1 MTTTINRVPYSK
13 TNKWE
18 TYDDGTV
25 DLNFG
30 NRKNNLTLQTF
41 GDSNI
46 TITSKFKT
54 ERSAIA
60 IKRDTISSIEI
71 NTRTYPIWLVIAV
84 LIFFY
89 SAFMVMPEL
98 EKFEDCT
105 KDNKNVNEFGEP
117 IGNQDYDCSSY
128 IPFSP
133 QLTGFIGIAMCIAGY
148 IITKRGKIIIRVQ
161 SDADFRIQV
170 SSKAIPSIRQMQ
182 ELVNAIMLISKVQ
195 KQKVHSPKPPMQ
207 SRNSPPVSP
216 KVNRAHPYPPS
227 QN

>member
-1 MTTTINRVPYSK
+1 MPTTINRVPYSK
-13 TNKWE
+13 TNEWKTSE
-18 TYDDGTV
+18 DGTV

-46 TITSKFKT
+46 TITSKFKS

-60 IKRDTISSIEI
+60 IKRDTISSIEV

-89 SAFMVMPEL
+89 SAFMVIPEL
-98 EKFEDCT
+98 ERFEDCT
-105 KDNKNVNEFGEP
+105 KDNNNVDEFSES
-117 IGNQDYDCSSY
+117 IGNVDSDCSSY

-133 QLTGFIGIAMCIAGY
+133 QLSGFMGIAICIAGY
-148 IITKRGKIIIRVQ
+148 IITKRGKIILRVQ

-182 ELVNAIMLISKVQ
+182 ELVNAIMLISKGQ
-195 KQKVHSPKPPMQ
+195 KQKVHSPETPHAK
-207 SRNSPPVSP
+207 SASSTRLS
-216 KVNRAHPYPPS
+216 
-227 QN
+227 

>member
-1 MTTTINRVPYSK
+1 MPTTINRVPYSK
-13 TNKWE
+13 TNEWE
-18 TYDDGTV
+18 TYEDGTV

-46 TITSKFKT
+46 TITSKYKS

-60 IKRDTISSIEI
+60 IKRDTISSIEV

-89 SAFMVMPEL
+89 SAFMVIPEL
-98 EKFEDCT
+98 ERFEDCT
-105 KDNKNVNEFGEP
+105 KDNNVDEFGES
-117 IGNQDYDCSSY
+117 IGNVDSDCSSY

-133 QLTGFIGIAMCIAGY
+133 QLSGFMGIAICIAGY
-148 IITKRGKIIIRVQ
+148 IITKRGKIILRVQ

-182 ELVNAIMLISKVQ
+182 ELVNAIMLISKGQ
-195 KQKVHSPKPPMQ
+195 KQKGHSPKPPMQ
-207 SRNSPPVSP
+207 SRRPPPVSP
-216 KVNRAHPYPPS
+216 KVNATYPYPPS
-227 QN
+227 